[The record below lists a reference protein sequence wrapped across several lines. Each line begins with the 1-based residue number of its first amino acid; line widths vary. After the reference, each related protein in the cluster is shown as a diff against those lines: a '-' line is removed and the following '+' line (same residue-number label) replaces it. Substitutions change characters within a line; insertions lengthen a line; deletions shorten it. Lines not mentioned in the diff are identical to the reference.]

1 MKKMN
6 RREFGESMLV
16 FMMANVLISCGG
28 ESSSPNPIT
37 APSAPMPQ
45 PQTLVARVIE
55 SGYRSARSVVDSE
68 YPGASRISIN
78 GEPWD
83 VNWNFYVGGSLI
95 LVGSGSQPTADV
107 ANLMIPHTSAVE
119 VRKV

>member
-16 FMMANVLISCGG
+16 FMMANVLISCGS

-55 SGYRSARSVVDSE
+55 SGYRSARSVVDSK

-78 GEPWD
+78 GEPGD

-107 ANLMIPHTSAVE
+107 ANLVIPHTSAVE